1 VESCVHP
8 FVPDTNMPI
17 ICIGPV
23 CVPITAVVPILLWLA
38 KPVWTRL
45 PQPVRDA
52 ISSRWS
58 TLTTWMRAKLGYVPK
73 PPAGAATAELKAATI
88 ELKAGTG
95 AVVGLH
101 TEADWAAAVELTR
114 SAGVT
119 MVVDYTATWCGP
131 CQRIAPFYAKL
142 AGTYAANT
150 LFAKVD
156 VDELEEVSQENG
168 VMAMPTFQV
177 YQDGKLLDT
186 VTGAN
191 EQKLEAMVKK
201 ATTA

>member
-1 VESCVHP
+1 
-8 FVPDTNMPI
+8 MPI

>member
-1 VESCVHP
+1 
-8 FVPDTNMPI
+8 MPI

-150 LFAKVD
+150 LFAKVRAP
-156 VDELEEVSQENG
+156 QQFG
-168 VMAMPTFQV
+168 VPR
-177 YQDGKLLDT
+177 GLRRRL
-186 VTGAN
+186 TGS
-191 EQKLEAMVKK
+191 ERVVRRWMSTSLRRCHRK
-201 ATTA
+201 TA

>member
-1 VESCVHP
+1 LVLPEIY
-8 FVPDTNMPI
+8 MPI

>member
-1 VESCVHP
+1 
-8 FVPDTNMPI
+8 MPI

-52 ISSRWS
+52 ISTRWS
-58 TLTTWMRAKLGYVPK
+58 ALTTWVRAKLGYAPK
-73 PPAGAATAELKAATI
+73 PPAGGAAELKAATV

-114 SAGVT
+114 TAGVT
-119 MVVDYTATWCGP
+119 MIVDYTATWCGP

-168 VMAMPTFQV
+168 VVAMPTFQV
-177 YQDGKLLDT
+177 YQQGKLADT

-201 ATTA
+201 ATAA